1 MSRFFA
7 RSDALWNLE
16 YKNPYAIP
24 DTAAA
29 FRRGVCTTAG
39 KETQSRASPEP
50 ATLAAVRSAGPN
62 VRVPYRLRCPVWVL
76 SHARGD
82 YASDDNP
89 NKAIARRMITL
100 TRQINAEL
108 GGDEVH
114 VTCFTCHRGAQMPLT
129 APAQ

>member
-1 MSRFFA
+1 MRFLILLLLFVAVLQVRRRNPAPPQNLQLLQPSEVQAEMSAYRT
-7 RSDALWNLE
+7 AL
-16 YKNPYAIP
+16 
-24 DTAAA
+24 
-29 FRRGVCTTAG
+29 GVPCG
-39 KETQSRASPEP
+39 YCHMP
-50 ATLAAVRSAGPN
+50 G
-62 VRVPYRLRCPVWVL
+62 
-76 SHARGD
+76 GD